1 MLEKK
6 LYPVSYF
13 VSYIKTKKKCLA
25 RDPYALEAC
34 SICFR
39 NDSRCFLHS
48 YSSVIHTFIF
58 IIFSSVLSF

>member
-6 LYPVSYF
+6 VISSELFCFLY
-13 VSYIKTKKKCLA
+13 KNKKKKCLA

-39 NDSRCFLHS
+39 NDSRCFVHS
-48 YSSVIHTFIF
+48 YRSVISIKENGED
-58 IIFSSVLSF
+58 